1 MRLLLSLLLLSLAA
15 CDRSPEVTY
24 RTEPVTRG
32 PLAEI
37 VSATGEVSAVVSVN
51 VGSQVSGTVAQ
62 LYADFNSEVKKGQV
76 LADLDPRLFKAAL
89 ARAEAS
95 LAAAEADVEKARADH
110 AEKERQ
116 ERRTLDLAKRQLAS
130 IAEQETA
137 QSARAGAAAQLR
149 SAQARVQQARAER
162 DTARTNLELSRIR
175 SPIDGIVI
183 SRSIDV
189 GQTVAASFQA
199 PILFLIANDLS
210 AMQVLAHVDE
220 ADVGKVH
227 RGMTARFTV
236 DAYPG
241 ETFSGTV
248 REVRQAPTTIQNVVT
263 YSAVIDAPNPQ
274 KKLRQGMTAQVTLV
288 SAEREDSLRVA
299 NAALR
304 YRPPNGDGG
313 SAPAQRPGTPGVA
326 RAAPPAGDR
335 AAAARERPVAGGERA
350 GGRAARVFKLEGGAP
365 VPVEVTVGIT
375 DGRQTEVLA
384 GLAEGDQVVV
394 GDSSSTGGGAAPRGM
409 RRGPF

>member
-1 MRLLLSLLLLSLAA
+1 MRLHLALLLLASLAA
-15 CDRSPEVTY
+15 CDRSPAVTY

-32 PLAEI
+32 PLSEV

-95 LAAAEADVEKARADH
+95 LAAAEAEVEKARADV
-110 AEKERQ
+110 AEAERQ
-116 ERRTLDLAKRQLAS
+116 ERRTLELAERRLAS
-130 IAEQETA
+130 RAEQETA
-137 QSARAGAAAQLR
+137 QAARAAAAAQLR

-183 SRSIDV
+183 SRSVDV

-220 ADVGKVH
+220 ADVGRVH
-227 RGMTARFTV
+227 RGMTAQFTV

-241 ETFSGTV
+241 ETFSGRI

-263 YSAVIDAPNPQ
+263 YSAVIDAPNPE
-274 KKLRQGMTAQVTLV
+274 KKLRQGMTAQVTIV
-288 SAEREDSLRVA
+288 SAERDDVIRVP

-304 YRPPNGDGG
+304 YRPPEGG
-313 SAPAQRPGTPGVA
+313 ASSPGARPSIPA
-326 RAAPPAGDR
+326 RAQAATPPAGGPQR
-335 AAAARERPVAGGERA
+335 AAARA
-350 GGRAARVFKLEGGAP
+350 GDRPRGREAQAFKLEGGAP
-365 VPVEVTVGIT
+365 VAIQVTVGIS
-375 DGRQTEVLA
+375 DGRHTEVLS

-394 GDSSSTGGGAAPRGM
+394 GDSSSSSSGAAGAPRGM